1 MRTCDSARIFGTLA
15 IAHWSQCKDIFFLN
29 KDYILY
35 LVKMDI
41 RVSKPI
47 SVRKWFNLHVYYS
60 ASASNFL
67 VGVLSVIVKQLFD
80 RPEVELITVERCT
93 SCCFGL
99 YNKTD

>member
-67 VGVLSVIVKQLFD
+67 VGVLSD

>member
-1 MRTCDSARIFGTLA
+1 
-15 IAHWSQCKDIFFLN
+15 
-29 KDYILY
+29 